1 MRVSVVIPCF
11 NSLEFLP
18 ETLDSVLNQDL
29 PGTLIGSY
37 EVVLVDDGGSD
48 NLEQWLDGWLQEWFS
63 RRPSSLRSEVDVRV
77 VRQENAG
84 VSAARN
90 LGIESA
96 RGDLIAFCDSDDLWT
111 PTTARNLAACFE
123 VEPKGGDRTS
133 GADQAKGAPLS
144 KGIGFAYGWYDVID
158 SAGEP
163 NGRVIRS
170 DASGDAWDYL
180 VTRNPI
186 SASGVMVRREA
197 FDDVGTFAVNRDRF
211 RIDVED
217 WEMWIRLAA
226 RWRVG
231 LVPEVVTRHRRHD
244 SNSSSDVDSLEA
256 AYANLLDVV
265 FADVSPERAALRPIA
280 TARTQMILAWQSLN
294 DQENPKKALAHLAT
308 ANRNAPELRRTFEYW
323 RLRIAATGLR
333 LTGPLGYTALRRA
346 NWILRRVINLLP
358 LARFRRDGSFIP

>member
-18 ETLDSVLNQDL
+18 ETLDSVLDQDL
-29 PGTLIGSY
+29 PESLIGNY

-48 NLEQWLDGWLQEWFS
+48 NLEQWLDGWLHERLG
-63 RRPSSLRSEVDVRV
+63 RRPSLRSEVDVRV

-96 RGDLIAFCDSDDLWT
+96 RGQLIAFCDSDDLWL
-111 PTTARNLAACFE
+111 PTTARNLAACFDE
-123 VEPKGGDRTS
+123 AE
-133 GADQAKGAPLS
+133 
-144 KGIGFAYGWYDVID
+144 GIGFAYGWYDVID
-158 SAGEP
+158 SEGEP

-170 DASGDAWDYL
+170 DASGDAWEYL

-197 FDDVGTFAVNRDRF
+197 FVDVGTFAVNRDRF

-226 RWRVG
+226 RWKVG

-256 AYANLLDVV
+256 AYAHLLDVV

-294 DQENPKKALAHLAT
+294 DQEDPKKALTHLAT
-308 ANRNAPELRRTFEYW
+308 AYRSAPELRRTFEYC

-333 LTGPLGYTALRRA
+333 LTGPLGYAALRRA
-346 NWILRRVINLLP
+346 NWIVRRVINLLP
-358 LARFRRDGSFIP
+358 LARFRRDGSFVP

>member
-18 ETLDSVLNQDL
+18 ETLDSVLDQDL
-29 PGTLIGSY
+29 PASLVGNY

-48 NLEQWLDGWLQEWFS
+48 NLAEWASS
-63 RRPSSLRSEVDVRV
+63 RGEPNVRV

-111 PTTARNLAACFE
+111 PRTARNLAACFE
-123 VEPKGGDRTS
+123 SSTAVAAE
-133 GADQAKGAPLS
+133 
-144 KGIGFAYGWYDVID
+144 IGFAYGWYDVID
-158 SAGEP
+158 SDGAP
-163 NGRVIRS
+163 NGRVVRS
-170 DASGDAWDYL
+170 DASGEVWDYL

-186 SASGVMVRREA
+186 SASGVMVRRQA
-197 FDDVGTFAVNRDRF
+197 FEDVGMFAVNRDRF

-217 WEMWIRLAA
+217 WEMWIRLASK
-226 RWRVG
+226 WKVG

-256 AYANLLDVV
+256 AYKNLLDVV
-265 FADVSPERAALRPIA
+265 FADVAPQRAALRPLA
-280 TARTQMILAWQSLN
+280 SARIQMILAWQSLN
-294 DQENPKKALAHLAT
+294 DQEDPRKALVHLAS
-308 ANRNAPELRRTFEYW
+308 ARHAAPELRRTFEYW
-323 RLRIAATGLR
+323 RLRLAATGLK
-333 LTGPLGYTALRRA
+333 LTGPLGYAALRRA
-346 NWILRRVINLLP
+346 NWIVRRVINLLP
-358 LARFRRDGSFIP
+358 VGRLRRGGGAFVP